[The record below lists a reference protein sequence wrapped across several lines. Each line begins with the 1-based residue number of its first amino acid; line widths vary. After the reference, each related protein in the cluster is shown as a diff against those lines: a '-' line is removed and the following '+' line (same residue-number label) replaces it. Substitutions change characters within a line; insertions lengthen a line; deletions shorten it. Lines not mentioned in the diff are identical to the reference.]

1 MGALALTGGRRAVR
15 IRDVGDGAATAV
27 KQVLDGPETDNLAVL
42 EAGDLGP
49 RSPLRKLCEA
59 ASNAAAVPCYL
70 AAAEAPASLVRE
82 MLGEAG
88 VSGSAQ
94 GGGKGGSYGL

>member
-1 MGALALTGGRRAVR
+1 MGALALTGGRRATR
-15 IRDVGDGAATAV
+15 SRDAGDGAATAV
-27 KQVLDGPETDNLAVL
+27 KQVLEGPETDNLAVL

-70 AAAEAPASLVRE
+70 ADAEATARLVRRSAE
-82 MLGEAG
+82 RRVGKEC
-88 VSGSAQ
+88 VSTCRSRGSPSQ
-94 GGGKGGSYGL
+94 